1 MVLKRKFG
9 LNSILFG
16 VLVVTIIA
24 FSSISKKSQITT
36 PSTAHQEAV
45 HKVHTLFNSDLK
57 SFRESLKRLKEAVNT
72 GSSVDEL
79 KSRFLHAREQYK
91 RIEYL
96 LNYVDKNLTKEFNGQ
111 NRVEAVN
118 YPSNEVIYIQP
129 HGLQVIE
136 FILYDESTDRTSKLL
151 NEISHMNDQLNM
163 LIDQEWDINI
173 GENDFNAVIWDALR
187 LEIFRI
193 ETLGITGYDVPH
205 SHNAIPETIKSL
217 ESIRDVVAAYASLA
231 QEKEVLKLHRK
242 GIKRLEKAI
251 AFCERDTDFDSFDR
265 LEFCR
270 EHLHEIGAWINDFTE
285 ATDLQLKTGVRPFYA
300 TADHIFEEDFFNVEY
315 FLNGF
320 SDDKAELGRKLFFDP
335 ILSKDGARSCATC
348 HDPEMFFSDRM
359 DKNFNLDKSALLGR
373 NTPQLYNAIWQTKQ
387 FYDSRANTLKDQA
400 FAVIHNE
407 QEMAGN
413 LEEISVLLNNDDVYA
428 SAFEKAYGQNANPEN
443 VSHAVA
449 SYVATLTS
457 NESRF
462 DYYIRKTFNSYSKE
476 EKNGFN
482 LFMGKAKCATCHF
495 PPMFNGLM
503 PPEFTETMSENIGT
517 PARHDVPSE
526 LDADLGLYEFSK
538 VPMHKHFF
546 KTPSVRNANMSAPM
560 MHNGSYPNVRRLID
574 FYDSGG
580 GLGQGADNPTQT
592 LSPDSLHLT
601 GVEIFELIQFIRSLE
616 DDTKR

>member
-1 MVLKRKFG
+1 MKRNRKFG

-16 VLVVTIIA
+16 VLVVTVIV
-24 FSSISKKSQITT
+24 FSSISKKPLITIQ
-36 PSTAHQEAV
+36 STVQQQTV
-45 HKVHTLFNSDLK
+45 NKVQYLFNSDLK
-57 SFRESLKRLKEAVNT
+57 VFRESLFQLKEAIEAD
-72 GSSVDEL
+72 SSDMFL
-79 KSRFLHAREQYK
+79 KVRFLQAREQFK
-91 RIEYL
+91 RLEYL
-96 LNYVDKNLTKEFNGQ
+96 LNYGDKNLAKEFNGQ
-111 NRVEAVN
+111 NRVEATN
-118 YPSNEVIYIQP
+118 YPSDQVIYIQP
-129 HGLQVIE
+129 HGLQVME
-136 FILYDESTDRTSKLL
+136 NVLYKEGHENRSKLL
-151 NEISHMNDQLNM
+151 DEITHLNALLEM
-163 LIDQEWDINI
+163 LIDKEWDVNI

-205 SHNAIPETIKSL
+205 SENAIPETVKSL
-217 ESIRDVVAAYASLA
+217 ESMRDVVEAYESLA
-231 QEKEVLKLHRK
+231 KEKEVIKLHKK
-242 GIKRLEKAI
+242 GIKKLEKAI
-251 AFCERDTDFDSFDR
+251 AFCEKDTDFDSFDR

-270 EHLHEIGAWINDFTE
+270 EYLHEIGAWINDFTE
-285 ATDLQLKTGVRPFYA
+285 ATDLQLKTGVRPFNA
-300 TADHIFEEDFFNVEY
+300 KSDHIFAEDFFNVNY
-315 FLNGF
+315 FLNGY
-320 SDDKAELGRKLFFDP
+320 SDDKAALGRKLFFDP

-359 DKNFNLDKSALLGR
+359 DKNFNLDKSGLLGR

-413 LEEISVLLNNDDVYA
+413 LEEIAVLLNNSEQYA
-428 SAFEKAYGQNANPEN
+428 SAFQNVYMQSANPDN
-443 VSHAVA
+443 ISHAIA

-503 PPEFTETMSENIGT
+503 PPNFAETMSENIGT
-517 PARHDVPSE
+517 PARHDIPSE
-526 LDADLGLYEFSK
+526 LDSDLGLYEFSK

-574 FYDSGG
+574 FYDGGG